1 MAGEKFVVAP
11 GCSFVGSG
19 KIYNEGDEITA
30 SVFGENDKGKAR
42 FKSFQEGKNPKII
55 PASGA
60 AKQEEPKKLDR
71 KELEA
76 LALKNGMKNEEF
88 KSLKDEELEAK
99 LKEAGAIK

>member
-1 MAGEKFVVAP
+1 MADQKFVVAK

-19 KIYNEGDEITA
+19 KVYSEGDEITA
-30 SVFGENDKGKAR
+30 AVFGDNEKGKAR

-55 PASGA
+55 PATGA
-60 AKQEEPKKLDR
+60 AKEEPKKLER

-76 LALKNGMKNEEF
+76 LALKSGMKQEEF
-88 KSLKDEELEAK
+88 KSLKDDELETK

>member
-1 MAGEKFVVAP
+1 MAKFKVAP
-11 GCSFVGSG
+11 GCSFVGKG

-30 SVFGENDKGKAR
+30 AVFGEKGEAR

-55 PASGA
+55 PATGET
-60 AKQEEPKKLDR
+60 KPNDPEKLNR

-76 LALKNGMKNEEF
+76 IALKSGMKKEEF
-88 KSLKDEELEAK
+88 ASLKDDELETK